1 MPETEEPRMQQQK
14 PSRLRRRE
22 RAIGL
27 GNAGR
32 SATLS
37 ETREASMLSVFEAW
51 DLAGKPITARSRL
64 YSLAPIGIGTAFVE
78 GLSGYVMRLADA
90 HAVSTGSLIGKELSV
105 RVQLGCA
112 DLANLGR
119 FWATINGV
127 GDSAK
132 RWVEGLE
139 NLTLRSDLRYLTLLP
154 FERLFAKTL
163 LFRRVRAWCSACYEQ
178 MASRGE
184 PIYEPLL
191 WCMRLVEVCPRHHGL
206 LATTCPYCL

>member
-1 MPETEEPRMQQQK
+1 MP
-14 PSRLRRRE
+14 
-22 RAIGL
+22 
-27 GNAGR
+27 
-32 SATLS
+32 
-37 ETREASMLSVFEAW
+37 SVFEAW
-51 DLAGKPITARSRL
+51 DLAVQPITARSRL

-132 RWVEGLE
+132 R
-139 NLTLRSDLRYLTLLP
+139 
-154 FERLFAKTL
+154 
-163 LFRRVRAWCSACYEQ
+163 
-178 MASRGE
+178 
-184 PIYEPLL
+184 
-191 WCMRLVEVCPRHHGL
+191 
-206 LATTCPYCL
+206 